1 MNRGIIYQRDWIS
14 EKNKTK
20 SRAEDSVNK
29 MKNALEHI
37 GTRAEYMEE
46 LVSSK
51 IEILKG
57 YSYKRKEIKINLPKL
72 ALAVFAALIIWW
84 VDVNRKFAI

>member
-1 MNRGIIYQRDWIS
+1 MNRWIIYQRDWIS

-51 IEILKG
+51 IEILKW
-57 YSYKRKEIKINLPKL
+57 YSYKRKEKYL
-72 ALAVFAALIIWW
+72 
-84 VDVNRKFAI
+84 

>member
-1 MNRGIIYQRDWIS
+1 MNRGIICQRDWIS

-51 IEILKG
+51 IEILKW
-57 YSYKRKEIKINLPKL
+57 YSYKRKEKYL
-72 ALAVFAALIIWW
+72 
-84 VDVNRKFAI
+84 

>member
-1 MNRGIIYQRDWIS
+1 MENSKQLSWRNSTGYKKTQKGILMSSEIKLMNRGIIYQRDWIS

-29 MKNALEHI
+29 MKNTLEHI
-37 GTRAEYMEE
+37 GTRAEHMEE

-51 IEILKG
+51 IEILKW
-57 YSYKRKEIKINLPKL
+57 YS
-72 ALAVFAALIIWW
+72 
-84 VDVNRKFAI
+84 